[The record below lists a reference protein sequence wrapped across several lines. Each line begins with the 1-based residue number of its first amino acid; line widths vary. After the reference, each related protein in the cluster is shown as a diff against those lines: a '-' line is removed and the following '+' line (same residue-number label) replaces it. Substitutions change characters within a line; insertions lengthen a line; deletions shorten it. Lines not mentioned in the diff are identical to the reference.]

1 MIVLTAAQIQ
11 ELSAFATQDGQQSYT
26 ITTGLI
32 PAFEADDGV
41 EVPEYHGLI
50 AYSDSEKHG
59 VLQLG

>member
-41 EVPEYHGLI
+41 EVTEYHGLI